1 MVNIRYVDGIMKRV
15 RIITSL
21 IIIISVSLLI
31 SACSPEANGPFNAES
46 SLARLLNE
54 VQYEAVLADA
64 SDYAEYAF
72 AGMPDGVEI
81 KMYSCGGG
89 HADAIIMCKA
99 NEASDLPGIR
109 DALKEYIASRRHD
122 AERYDPK
129 EVAKYDNAVWFEREF
144 YVIVCITGDTETAE
158 AILSGS

>member
-1 MVNIRYVDGIMKRV
+1 
-15 RIITSL
+15 
-21 IIIISVSLLI
+21 
-31 SACSPEANGPFNAES
+31 
-46 SLARLLNE
+46 
-54 VQYEAVLADA
+54 
-64 SDYAEYAF
+64 
-72 AGMPDGVEI
+72 MPGGVEI

-89 HADAIIMCKA
+89 HADTVIMCKA

-122 AERYDPK
+122 AERYDPI
-129 EVAKYDNAVWFEREF
+129 EVSKYDNAVWCERGL

>member
-1 MVNIRYVDGIMKRV
+1 MKNHFR
-15 RIITSL
+15 RD
-21 IIIISVSLLI
+21 IIICANAITLLTVCIILLI
-31 SACSPEANGPFNAES
+31 PACAPKTDEPFDAES
-46 SLARLLNE
+46 TLARLLSE
-54 VQYEAVLADA
+54 VQYEAELTDA

>member
-21 IIIISVSLLI
+21 IVIISVCLLV
-31 SACSPEANGPFNAES
+31 SSCSPEANGPFDAES
-46 SLARLLNE
+46 TLARLLSE
-54 VQYEAVLADA
+54 VQYEAELTDA

-72 AGMPDGVEI
+72 AGMPGGVEI

-89 HADAIIMCKA
+89 HADTVIMCKA
-99 NEASDLPGIR
+99 NESSEFPGIR
-109 DALKEYIASRRHD
+109 SALKDYIASRRHD
-122 AERYDPK
+122 AERYDPR
-129 EVAKYDNAVWFEREF
+129 EVSKYDNAIWCEREL
-144 YVIVCITGDTETAE
+144 YVIVCITRDKETAE

>member
-1 MVNIRYVDGIMKRV
+1 MKDRCCCD
-15 RIITSL
+15 IIKL
-21 IIIISVSLLI
+21 INKALLLAVSICMLLWI
-31 SACSPEANGPFNAES
+31 SACAPKAVEPLNAEGI
-46 SLARLLNE
+46 LARLLNE
-54 VQYEAVLADA
+54 VQYEAELTDA

-72 AGMPDGVEI
+72 AGMPERMEI

-89 HADAIIMCKA
+89 YADAIIMCKA

-122 AERYDPK
+122 AERYDPI
-129 EVAKYDNAVWFEREF
+129 EVSKYDNAVWCERGL
-144 YVIVCITGDTETAE
+144 YVIVCMTGDTETAE

>member
-1 MVNIRYVDGIMKRV
+1 MKTLFR
-15 RIITSL
+15 RD
-21 IIIISVSLLI
+21 IIIFANAITLLAVCVCIILLI
-31 SACSPEANGPFNAES
+31 PACAPKTDEPFDAEET
-46 SLARLLNE
+46 LTRLLAE
-54 VQYEAVLADA
+54 VKYAADLEDA

-72 AGMPDGVEI
+72 AGMPGGVEI

-89 HADAIIMCKA
+89 HADTVIMCKA

-122 AERYDPK
+122 AERYDPI
-129 EVAKYDNAVWFEREF
+129 EVSKYDNAVWCERGL
-144 YVIVCITGDTETAE
+144 YVIVCITGDTEPAE